1 MREEFNQESDCLEA
15 NPWMEEHVERY
26 LYFIKGG
33 EEKRCWILND
43 YNSNKDISNFITL
56 AHGFALIGDYE
67 NAYKYHYIN
76 TKVNNEDYAATNS
89 VLELKNY
96 KDLYINRNKI
106 ILLEKE
112 ADDLLIEN

>member
-43 YNSNKDISNFITL
+43 YKFEDTHSDAF
-56 AHGFALIGDYE
+56 DYE
-67 NAYKYHYIN
+67 RVDRFEERAMGLVQGFYKERGWILDKERGLSHGGDDDDDFFSDD
-76 TKVNNEDYAATNS
+76 ED
-89 VLELKNY
+89 EEERK
-96 KDLYINRNKI
+96 R
-106 ILLEKE
+106 
-112 ADDLLIEN
+112 